1 VSTTSTLTLTFTLTL
16 LSRDTCGSAD
26 GSFRDFVSTQA
37 IVTSRGHV
45 GRWRHAVTCC
55 GCSRRSSRSTARS
68 TCSTFRSTTSAVRSS
83 SSRVKRSKVK
93 VTGSLYASS
102 GRLHLVDV
110 PRLQTERDVQRDRAT
125 DHLLHTQEP
134 GRHVIHVDTEK
145 LLKKLEELS
154 IEVYITHAGH
164 SIA

>member
-1 VSTTSTLTLTFTLTL
+1 MIPVAAPTAASATSCRRRQSLRHEVTWGDDVTRSRAVDVPGGHQGL
-16 LSRDTCGSAD
+16 L
-26 GSFRDFVSTQA
+26 
-37 IVTSRGHV
+37 
-45 GRWRHAVTCC
+45 HA
-55 GCSRRSSRSTARS
+55 RRAALS
-68 TCSTFRSTTSAVRSS
+68 VRQPA
-83 SSRVKRSKVK
+83 
-93 VTGSLYASS
+93 LS